1 MARYFTLDEA
11 RQQIPRADRAIRE
24 AIRSRAAYQEA
35 EHTLD
40 ALTQRIFISGGMTVD
55 RAAFEALKNT
65 KQSGAER
72 LQAAMEE
79 LEGVGCLIKDLH
91 IGLIDFPTLYQ
102 GEEVY
107 LCWQLGE
114 DDIRF
119 WHGVQEGFAGRKA
132 IDSHFVEN
140 HSAGLG

>member
-1 MARYFTLDEA
+1 M
-11 RQQIPRADRAIRE
+11 
-24 AIRSRAAYQEA
+24 
-35 EHTLD
+35 
-40 ALTQRIFISGGMTVD
+40 SGGMTVD
-55 RAAFEALKNT
+55 RAAFETLKNT
-65 KQSGAER
+65 KQSSAER

-114 DDIRF
+114 EDIGF
-119 WHGVQEGFAGRKA
+119 WHGMQEGFAGRKA
-132 IDSHFVEN
+132 IDEHFLDH
-140 HSAGLG
+140 HSAGLE

>member
-11 RQQIPRADRAIRE
+11 RQLIPVADRAIRD
-24 AIRSRAAYQEA
+24 AIRSRVTYQEA
-35 EHTLD
+35 EETLS

-55 RAAFEALKNT
+55 RVAFEALKT
-65 KQSGAER
+65 AKQTGAER

-91 IGLIDFPTLYQ
+91 IGLIDFPTLYR

-114 DDIRF
+114 EDIRF

-132 IDSHFVEN
+132 IDEHFVEN
-140 HSAGLG
+140 HSAGAD

>member
-11 RQQIPRADRAIRE
+11 RQQLPVADRAIRE
-24 AIRSRAAYQEA
+24 AIHARAMYQEA
-35 EHTLD
+35 EQKLD

-55 RAAFEALKNT
+55 RAAFEALKNA

-72 LQAAMEE
+72 LHAAMEE

-132 IDSHFVEN
+132 IDAHFLAH
-140 HSAGLG
+140 HSAGQD